1 MSKSL
6 IYLFLGET
14 KLASLSSLLG
24 PRSGFCGPISMRTLC
39 SSGDIRLVTV
49 ADFSLSEGSS
59 CLTLA
64 TVGVIGMVRTGM
76 LRVSAVTV
84 LVSAFT
90 LVEFEYLG
98 DAVTQVTVAVHVSVT
113 IFSSD
118 FIRTPPIGLPG
129 ALGGPFTSPK
139 RSVLPV
145 RQAVIG
151 TWIRFFLAVT
161 REIVFSS
168 LAALRLGSTGGL

>member
-1 MSKSL
+1 MN
-6 IYLFLGET
+6 LFLGEI

-24 PRSGFCGPISMRTLC
+24 PSRGFCGPISIRTLC

-49 ADFSLSEGSS
+49 ADFSLSEGIS

-64 TVGVIGMVRTGM
+64 TVGVIGKVRTGM
-76 LRVSAVTV
+76 LLVSAVTV

-90 LVEFEYLG
+90 LAEYLG

-118 FIRTPPIGLPG
+118 FTRTPTGLQG
-129 ALGGPFTSPK
+129 ALGGPFTRP
-139 RSVLPV
+139 
-145 RQAVIG
+145 
-151 TWIRFFLAVT
+151 
-161 REIVFSS
+161 
-168 LAALRLGSTGGL
+168 